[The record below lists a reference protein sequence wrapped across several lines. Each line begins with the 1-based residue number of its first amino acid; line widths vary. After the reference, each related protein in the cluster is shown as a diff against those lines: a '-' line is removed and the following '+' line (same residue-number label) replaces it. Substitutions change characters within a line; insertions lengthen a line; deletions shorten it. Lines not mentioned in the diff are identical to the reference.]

1 MIATENIRSYFNYW
15 VEQHE
20 FVNIKNSHTNGNT
33 SYTNINQHAQKSL
46 NTHAE

>member
-20 FVNIKNSHTNGNT
+20 FVNIKKQP
-33 SYTNINQHAQKSL
+33 Y
-46 NTHAE
+46 